1 MSVAIE
7 DLVQRQA
14 SILAELDNLIG
25 QDLEHLANS
34 PLPDGA
40 ASDRE
45 MKARKLVRALARRE
59 IVGKVPLATGVPA
72 TKPTI
77 IPAPPG
83 FFVVYLMPLSD
94 GSFDRERV
102 LREPVVGW
110 QVEAGGY
117 VEPLIIGMPVT
128 DRWAV
133 LTPEGFVMTD
143 SFTNTFGEAP
153 LSLKDWIKSEI
164 EWLEGCNGGPVVEF
178 PTVVNRVFEYSGP
191 VANAL
196 GLMMAGRRDW
206 TGTLEE
212 LYVTLSKVQ
221 DGTLATRKD
230 WPADPLALAAAVKA
244 LEPKL
249 ADADLFFGQT
259 DNGRL
264 LIHRRSGE
272 NAVEGSSSS
281 ALR

>member
-1 MSVAIE
+1 M
-7 DLVQRQA
+7 
-14 SILAELDNLIG
+14 
-25 QDLEHLANS
+25 
-34 PLPDGA
+34 
-40 ASDRE
+40 
-45 MKARKLVRALARRE
+45 
-59 IVGKVPLATGVPA
+59 
-72 TKPTI
+72 
-77 IPAPPG
+77 
-83 FFVVYLMPLSD
+83 
-94 GSFDRERV
+94 
-102 LREPVVGW
+102 
-110 QVEAGGY
+110 
-117 VEPLIIGMPVT
+117 
-128 DRWAV
+128 
-133 LTPEGFVMTD
+133 
-143 SFTNTFGEAP
+143 
-153 LSLKDWIKSEI
+153 SLKDWIKSEI

-196 GLMMAGRRDW
+196 GLMMAGRPDW

-230 WPADPLALAAAVKA
+230 WPADPLAMAAAVKA

-259 DNGRL
+259 DDGRL

-281 ALR
+281 ALQ